1 MPFRARGIPTALQI
15 ESYEGEKN
23 PHHHAPSDSIAQMNL
38 DYWLE
43 QIKATTAIA
52 AHLAIPLTP

>member
-1 MPFRARGIPTALQI
+1 
-15 ESYEGEKN
+15 
-23 PHHHAPSDSIAQMNL
+23 MNL

-52 AHLAIPLTP
+52 AHLAIPVPLEYKGYLPILW